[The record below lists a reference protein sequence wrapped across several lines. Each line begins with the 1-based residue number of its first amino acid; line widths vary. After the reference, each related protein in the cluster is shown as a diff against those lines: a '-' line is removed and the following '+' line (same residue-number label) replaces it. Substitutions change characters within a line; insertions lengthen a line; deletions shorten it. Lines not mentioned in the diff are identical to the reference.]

1 MNQLE
6 LEIETLKQQL
16 AEAKAEITFL
26 KTEMIVLGNG
36 YRRTEYKSCKLCE
49 SKTKCYFNPYKKG
62 APWCRPCM
70 EKLYGDFWE
79 YDWYDMLTEKYN
91 KEKPENVFE
100 YEDEDE
106 DEDLEDEEE
115 DKDDEEEEE
124 EEDEHEEVDDY
135 DDEYGYYNR
144 NGGDYKR
151 PVVTINVAE
160 MIEALNKLPPDAK
173 LVMTETGYYSRR
185 EFARILLPKP
195 YIVGT
200 NKMGETDLPKGTQVY
215 CIGHS
220 HQTY

>member
-1 MNQLE
+1 MRLNVCSVA
-6 LEIETLKQQL
+6 T
-16 AEAKAEITFL
+16 
-26 KTEMIVLGNG
+26 
-36 YRRTEYKSCKLCE
+36 Y
-49 SKTKCYFNPYKKG
+49 
-62 APWCRPCM
+62 
-70 EKLYGDFWE
+70 LYVFAHDDDTDD
-79 YDWYDMLTEKYN
+79 YDYDDAYDHDN
-91 KEKPENVFE
+91 
-100 YEDEDE
+100 
-106 DEDLEDEEE
+106 
-115 DKDDEEEEE
+115 
-124 EEDEHEEVDDY
+124 DDY

-200 NKMGETDLPKGTQVY
+200 NKMDETDLPKGTQVY

>member
-1 MNQLE
+1 MNTNNSMKNQTKKDVKPTYKDIVENKKCKANNVSLTCDE
-6 LEIETLKQQL
+6 CECVVIL
-16 AEAKAEITFL
+16 AEYIKVVDGISYCGACDPSPDEREEHAK
-26 KTEMIVLGNG
+26 K
-36 YRRTEYKSCKLCE
+36 
-49 SKTKCYFNPYKKG
+49 
-62 APWCRPCM
+62 
-70 EKLYGDFWE
+70 
-79 YDWYDMLTEKYN
+79 
-91 KEKPENVFE
+91 
-100 YEDEDE
+100 
-106 DEDLEDEEE
+106 DL
-115 DKDDEEEEE
+115 EE